1 MGRCFMSTLA
11 TLGYVIGI
19 GIGLCILW
27 SAFRC
32 VYFGVKGCCDDFFG
46 VCFPRNKRSGYN
58 KVTKA
63 TKKTQTGGDSS
74 KPTPPKPP
82 PPPDLSLL
90 KEGGSDS
97 V

>member
-1 MGRCFMSTLA
+1 MSTVA
-11 TLGYVIGI
+11 TLGYVIGV

-32 VYFGVKGCCDDFFG
+32 VYFGVKGCCNDFFG
-46 VCFPRNKRSGYN
+46 VCFPKRDKSSSSRPYK
-58 KVTKA
+58 KVKKA
-63 TKKTQTGGDSS
+63 TQTDDDSN
-74 KPTPPKPP
+74 KPTAPPP

-90 KEGGSDS
+90 KGDGADDS